1 MDTTTI
7 NVGMTDVGALL
18 DGNFYK
24 VPNYQRHYSW
34 DDESLRDFWNDL
46 VDVVEGQQDTHFI
59 GQIVTYINDGVQEVI
74 DGQQR
79 LTTISILMA
88 SILHKAN
95 IIWENSENLSDNPKA
110 ELTKLKLD
118 IKDLLRWDENK
129 PSLRLQPYKTGDN
142 SIDDYFR
149 GIFEGKFEI
158 NPNNKDIKP
167 VNNIKEAFDNFENCI
182 DSYWKIN
189 GIKDNP
195 QKISVLVN
203 VFNSLRKKFILSRV
217 YTVKKEDAF
226 IIYQSLNSKGKK
238 LEASELIKSHI
249 MAQVSNE
256 EDSVKQDVQQKWDKI
271 ATSFGNNNKEIT
283 KFIRVYWTATN
294 RLVTENQLFRSIATN
309 IIGTSSSISFLTDLI
324 NVVDYYVAIY
334 KGLKTKKD
342 KDLFQD
348 NSVAAM
354 LAMMYKL
361 GAKLY
366 YPLLFSIILR
376 GIDIKSEKIIIHKIL
391 SIFIRH
397 RSICNYGTSSL
408 ETGYAKVAQD
418 VWKQKIVTD
427 TDIVNEL
434 NEEMLIGDLEV
445 QNAFKG
451 LSREMKNGAK
461 KWNIIYI
468 LYELYKQ
475 YGEFDGLD
483 IDEIGFDNLSLIHI
497 GSKDEVSSD
506 YFNFIGNYALVENSI
521 KDKYGEKDVIRSLSE
536 SRYAINNDVA
546 SYMEKHNWA
555 VDDLVNRQKEMS
567 IETTQIW

>member
-7 NVGMTDVGALL
+7 NVGMTDVGSLL

-34 DDESLRDFWNDL
+34 DDEALRDFWNDL

-59 GQIVTYINDGVQEVI
+59 GQIVTYINNGVQEVI

-88 SILHKAN
+88 AILHKSN
-95 IIWENSENLSDNPKA
+95 IIWNSAENLSDNPRG

-118 IKDLLRWDENK
+118 IKDLLRWNEAK

-149 GIFEGKFEI
+149 GIFEGKLEL
-158 NPNNKDIKP
+158 NQNNKDITP
-167 VNNIKEAFDNFENCI
+167 VKNIKDAFENFEDCI

-189 GIKDNP
+189 EIKDNP

-226 IIYQSLNSKGKK
+226 IIYQSLNSKGKQ

-249 MAQVSNE
+249 MAQVSNADEMVRE
-256 EDSVKQDVQQKWDKI
+256 EVQQKWDKI
-271 ATSFGNNNKEIT
+271 ATSFGNDNKEIT

-294 RLVTENQLFRSIATN
+294 RLVTGNQLFRSIATN
-309 IIGTSSSISFLTDLI
+309 VLGTSGSLSFLNDLI
-324 NVVDYYVAIY
+324 NVVDYYVAVI

-342 KDLFQD
+342 KELFQD
-348 NSVAAM
+348 SFVAAM
-354 LAMMYKL
+354 LAMMHKL

-366 YPLLFSIILR
+366 YPLLFSLILR
-376 GIDIKSEKIIIHKIL
+376 GIDIKSEKIIIYKIL
-391 SIFIRH
+391 SIFVRH

-434 NEEMLIGDLEV
+434 DREMLVGDLEV

-461 KWNIIYI
+461 KWTITYI

-483 IDEIGFDNLSLIHI
+483 MDKIGFDNLSLIHI
-497 GSKDEVSSD
+497 GSEEEVSSD
-506 YFNFIGNYALVENSI
+506 YFNYIGNYALIESTI
-521 KDKYGEKDVIRSLSE
+521 RDKYGEKDVIRSLNE
-536 SRYAINNDVA
+536 SRYALNKDIANFMEQHRWDVNDI
-546 SYMEKHNWA
+546 
-555 VDDLVNRQKEMS
+555 LNRQEEMS